1 MIESL
6 LTSLTLELGQAR
18 FSRLGPHWRD
28 VDFSDEWTRL
38 YLIDGGLGRVRHHGR
53 EFILRPGRAYL
64 IPAGTVF
71 SYACERSLDQHWVH
85 FSAFL
90 PGGIPLFALLEP
102 DYEIVPAEVGH
113 VRWMFTRLEALEAG
127 RGPAADME
135 KTGLL
140 LQLVA
145 AFLKSVGRERLAERR
160 KAYLRFRETLAHVE
174 THLGEPL
181 RIGMLARQAH
191 LERTYFSRLFRA
203 CLGVR
208 PAEYVIRRRVE
219 RAKAR
224 LWGTDDTLQAVAG
237 SLGFTDAFH
246 LSKCFKRLTGMTPS
260 GFRALRTRPTGRDQA
275 KAAARVKPAAR

>member
-6 LTSLTLELGQAR
+6 LSSLTLELDQAR
-18 FSRLGPHWRD
+18 FKRLGRHWQD
-28 VDFSDEWTRL
+28 VDFSDEWSRL
-38 YLIDGGLGRVRHHGR
+38 YLIDGGRGRVCHHGR
-53 EFILRPGRAYL
+53 EFVLRPGRAYL

-71 SYACERSLDQHWVH
+71 SYACERPLDQHWVH

-90 PGGIPLFALLEP
+90 PGGIPLFAMLDP
-102 DYEIVPAEVGH
+102 DYEITLAEVGH
-113 VRWMFTRLEALEAG
+113 VRWMFTRLEALAAEQ
-127 RGPAADME
+127 GPAADLE

-145 AFLKSVGRERLAERR
+145 AFLKSASREQLAEQR
-160 KAYLRFRETLAHVE
+160 KAYLRFRETLAYIE

-181 RIGMLARQAH
+181 RIGMLARLAH
-191 LERTYFSRLFRA
+191 LERTYFSRLFHER
-203 CLGVR
+203 LGVR
-208 PAEYVIRRRVE
+208 SAEYVIRRRVE

-224 LWGTDDTLQAVAG
+224 LWGTDDTLQAVAE

-260 GFRALRTRPTGRDQA
+260 GFRSLRTRTTGRDRA
-275 KAAARVKPAAR
+275 KAGRA